1 MVRIKTLLNL
11 LGSVVAVFALAPV
24 LPFLSPLVIGVAL
37 VGVLG
42 GLWCDRSERYPLNT
56 LTATMVAVAGI
67 AYYGIQITRADVATP
82 VAQAMIVLLA
92 IRLLTPKESRDYLQ
106 IFVLAL
112 FILAAS
118 SLISLDL
125 GLGFGFLTYLVL
137 MVFCVTLGL
146 VLLTVFVTDKRLALP
161 REDLY
166 KLVKVSLIMPVVSLL
181 LMLVFFFVLP
191 RTRHPLWNFLNP
203 GGTANVGL
211 AESVQPGAYARI
223 SSNKRLAFRAEV
235 EEISPDNLYWRALV
249 LNQPEGRRWVRA
261 QPPKE
266 NSRITEGNRTVKLT
280 IYPEARSDRYLITL
294 DRPSRVSGPRN
305 VSNDDYVFVSRSALD
320 HPYRLEQVSHPG
332 ANLKVQGRIDR
343 GFYLTLPEQVSERV
357 RQIATGITARTKKGQ
372 GRLDAL
378 AGFFRDQQLSYAQDD
393 LPGGPDPVDEFLFDK
408 KRGYCEFFASAYV
421 TLARLSG
428 IPARLVGGYYGGEY
442 NPFGGYYLVTEDTAH
457 VWVEVLTEDNLWIRI
472 DPSQWAINATS
483 ALNIRRAASLS
494 ALQRLI
500 DSLNY
505 RWVQTVL
512 LFDFARQLEIFNET
526 REKFRGIRSGELEIR
541 QYLWIA
547 WLLPGTIL
555 VVLLR
560 RRKRLSAEARLLEDF
575 RLRVRKR
582 YGKDTVTPASGLT
595 ELGERLDDDRC
606 RDFAKVYQG
615 AIFRDRP
622 LNETERAYL
631 RELLK
636 KI

>member
-11 LGSVVAVFALAPV
+11 LGSVVAVLALAPV
-24 LPFLSPLVIGVAL
+24 LPFLSPLVIGVAV

-42 GLWCDRSERYPLNT
+42 GLWCDRYERYPLNT
-56 LTATMVAVAGI
+56 LTATIIAVAGI
-67 AYYGIQITRADVATP
+67 AYYAIQITRADVATP

-223 SSNKRLAFRAEV
+223 SANKNLAFRAEV

-266 NSRITEGNRTVKLT
+266 NSRIIEGNRTVKLT
-280 IYPEARSDRYLITL
+280 IYPEARSDHYLITL

-332 ANLKVQGRIDR
+332 ADLKVQGRIDR

-357 RQIATGITARTKKGQ
+357 LQVAAGIMASTKNGQ

-378 AGFFRDQQLSYAQDD
+378 AGFFRNQQLSYAQDD

-428 IPARLVGGYYGGEY
+428 IPSRLVGGYYGGEY

-457 VWVEVLTEDNLWIRI
+457 VWVEVLTEDNRWVRI
-472 DPSQWAINATS
+472 DPSQWAVNATS
-483 ALNIRRAASLS
+483 VLNIRRAASLS

-526 REKFRGIRSGELEIR
+526 REQFRGIRSGEFEIR

-582 YGKDTVTPASGLT
+582 YGKDTVSLASGLT
-595 ELGERLDDDRC
+595 ELGERLGDDRC

-622 LNETERAYL
+622 LSETERAYL

>member
-11 LGSVVAVFALAPV
+11 LGSIVAVLALAPV
-24 LPFLSPLVIGVAL
+24 LPFLSPFVLGVAV
-37 VGVLG
+37 VGVIG
-42 GLWCDRSERYPLNT
+42 GLWCDRYERYPLNA
-56 LTATMVAVAGI
+56 LMATMIAIAGI
-67 AYYGIQITRADVATP
+67 AYYGIQITGADVATP
-82 VAQAMIVLLA
+82 VAHAMIVLLV

-112 FILAAS
+112 FILAGS

-146 VLLTVFVTDKRLALP
+146 VLLTVFVTDKRLVLP

-166 KLVKVSLIMPVVSLL
+166 KLFKVSLIMPVVSLL

-203 GGTANVGL
+203 RGAANVGL

-223 SSNKRLAFRAEV
+223 SANKRLAFRAEV
-235 EEISPDNLYWRALV
+235 GEISPDNLYWRALV
-249 LNQPEGRRWVRA
+249 LNQPEGRRWVRV

-266 NSRITEGNRTVKLT
+266 SSRITGSNRTVKLT

-305 VSNDDYVFVSRSALD
+305 VNNDDYVFVSRSALD

-332 ANLKVQGRIDR
+332 ADLKVMNRIDR
-343 GFYLTLPEQVSERV
+343 GFYLALPEQLSERM
-357 RQIATGITARTKKGQ
+357 RQVAAGIMNSASSGQ

-378 AGFFRDQQLSYAQDD
+378 ADFFSNQQLSYAQDD
-393 LPGGPDPVDEFLFDK
+393 LPEGSDPVDDFLFDK

-421 TLARLSG
+421 TLARLAG
-428 IPARLVGGYYGGEY
+428 IPTRLVGGYYGGEY

-457 VWVEVLTEDNLWIRI
+457 VWVEVLTEDNRWVRI
-472 DPSQWAINATS
+472 DPSQWAVNAS
-483 ALNIRRAASLS
+483 SVFDNRRTVNMG

-512 LFDFARQLEIFNET
+512 LFDFARQVEILNET
-526 REKFRGIRSGELEIR
+526 REKFRGIRTGGFEIK
-541 QYLWIA
+541 QYLWVSG
-547 WLLPGTIL
+547 LFPCLIL

-560 RRKRLSAEARLLEDF
+560 RRKRLSYEARLLEDF
-575 RLRVRKR
+575 RRRVRKR
-582 YGKDTVTPASGLT
+582 YGSDTVSPASGLT

-615 AIFRDRP
+615 AVFRDRP
-622 LNETERAYL
+622 FSEAERAYL